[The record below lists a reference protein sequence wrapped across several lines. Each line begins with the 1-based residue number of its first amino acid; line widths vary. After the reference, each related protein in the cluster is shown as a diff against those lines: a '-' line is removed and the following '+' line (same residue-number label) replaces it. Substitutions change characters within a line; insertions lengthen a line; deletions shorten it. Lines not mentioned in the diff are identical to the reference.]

1 MGQRGPTEHW
11 GGGAG
16 AGGAQLGLRGLG
28 THHPLAFHTLKTRTD
43 QSLIHSP
50 KNLQI
55 PGLPAT
61 KEALSCFWVS
71 KSFRAGPTPRL
82 LPAEGPSALRPQSKA
97 VGCLGLEQLGR
108 ARAMVGV
115 GGTAQGVHTQAKSR
129 LGPCQGHLCPW
140 SLRVAR
146 ETGRE
151 TDPQVGRAP
160 SQPPWQPLQA
170 SVLLDPTRAAA
181 GTEAEAN
188 QGGWWHSWGHT
199 QAQFPPRGLAWGHRC
214 QFRDGFRASTTTVPT
229 NPVHGPP

>member
-50 KNLQI
+50 TNLQI

-97 VGCLGLEQLGR
+97 VGLPGFG
-108 ARAMVGV
+108 
-115 GGTAQGVHTQAKSR
+115 
-129 LGPCQGHLCPW
+129 
-140 SLRVAR
+140 
-146 ETGRE
+146 
-151 TDPQVGRAP
+151 
-160 SQPPWQPLQA
+160 
-170 SVLLDPTRAAA
+170 AA
-181 GTEAEAN
+181 GKGEGN
-188 QGGWWHSWGHT
+188 GWGWGHSPGGAYT
-199 QAQFPPRGLAWGHRC
+199 GKEQAGALPGPSVSLVTEGRKGDWKGNRPPGGEGPKPAPMAAPAGLSAPGSHQGRSRNRG
-214 QFRDGFRASTTTVPT
+214 
-229 NPVHGPP
+229 